1 MNITDVIYLLSDVN
15 SLYGVI
21 GGLSGCVLV
30 LLIVSVAAIV
40 VCLLQRQKSAGSI
53 SLQVNTSVLGH
64 V

>member
-1 MNITDVIYLLSDVN
+1 MCDVN

-40 VCLLQRQKSAGSI
+40 VCLLQRQKRAGTGFHTGFFEKGGGEI
-53 SLQVNTSVLGH
+53 I
-64 V
+64 

>member
-1 MNITDVIYLLSDVN
+1 MSDVN

-30 LLIVSVAAIV
+30 FLIVSVATTV
-40 VCLLQRQKSAGSI
+40 VCLLKRQKSEGTASA
-53 SLQVNTSVLGH
+53 SLQVNTSVLGN